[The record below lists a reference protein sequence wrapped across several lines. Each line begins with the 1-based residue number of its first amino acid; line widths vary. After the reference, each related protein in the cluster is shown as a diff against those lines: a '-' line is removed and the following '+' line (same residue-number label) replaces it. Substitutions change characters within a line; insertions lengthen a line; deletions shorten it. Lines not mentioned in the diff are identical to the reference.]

1 VSRIRA
7 VISDFGGVLTT
18 PLVEAFAAVQEQ
30 SGIPTEAL
38 GRAMA
43 RVAQRDG
50 ANPLFELETG
60 RMSERDFLAAIGG
73 AVGEELGREMHLHGF
88 SRAYFANLHANE
100 EVIAYMRSLRERGLR
115 LAILTNNVREW
126 EPLWRSKLAVDE
138 IFDVVVDSAFVG
150 MRKPDREIFELTLA
164 RLSLPAAECVFVD
177 DSEINC
183 QAARELGIAA
193 VWFRSSR
200 QAIDE
205 LEAALGA
212 GSSEP
217 TTGS

>member
-1 VSRIRA
+1 MTAIRG

-18 PLVEAFAAVQEQ
+18 PLVEAFSAVQEE
-30 SGIPTEAL
+30 SGIPVAAL

-43 RVAQRDG
+43 RLAERDG

-60 RMSERDFLAAIGG
+60 RLREQDFLAAVGG
-73 AVGEELGREMHLHGF
+73 ALGEELGHEVHLRGF
-88 SRAYFANLHANE
+88 SESYFANLHANA

-126 EPLWRSKLAVDE
+126 EPMLRSKLPVDE

-150 MRKPDREIFELTLA
+150 MRKPDRDIFELTLE
-164 RLSLPAAECVFVD
+164 RLGLSAPECVFVD
-177 DSEINC
+177 DTEINC
-183 QAARELGIAA
+183 QAARELGMTA

-200 QAIDE
+200 QAMDE
-205 LEAALGA
+205 VEAALAERPA
-212 GSSEP
+212 G
-217 TTGS
+217 

>member
-1 VSRIRA
+1 MSPIRG

-30 SGIPTEAL
+30 SGIPVEAL

-43 RVAQRDG
+43 RVAARDG

-60 RMSERDFLAAIGG
+60 RISEEDFLAA
-73 AVGEELGREMHLHGF
+73 VGEALAEELGREVHLRGF
-88 SRAYFANLHANE
+88 GQFYFANLHANHE
-100 EVIAYMRSLRERGLR
+100 LIAYMRSLRERGLR

-126 EPLWRSKLAVDE
+126 EPLWRSKLPVDE

-164 RLSLPAAECVFVD
+164 RLGLSARECVFVD
-177 DSEINC
+177 DTEINC
-183 QAARELGIAA
+183 QAARDLGMAA
-193 VWFRSSR
+193 VLFRSSQ
-200 QAIDE
+200 QAIAE
-205 LEAALGA
+205 VEAVLGA
-212 GSSEP
+212 AHPGSA
-217 TTGS
+217 T

>member
-1 VSRIRA
+1 MTAIRG

-18 PLVEAFAAVQEQ
+18 PLVEAFSAVQEE
-30 SGIPTEAL
+30 SGIPVAAL

-43 RVAQRDG
+43 RLAERDG

-60 RMSERDFLAAIGG
+60 RLREQDFLAAVGG
-73 AVGEELGREMHLHGF
+73 ALGEELGHEVHLRGF
-88 SRAYFANLHANE
+88 SESYFANLHANA

-126 EPLWRSKLAVDE
+126 EPMWRSKLPVDE

-150 MRKPDREIFELTLA
+150 MRKPDRDIFELTLE
-164 RLSLPAAECVFVD
+164 RLGLSAPECVFVD
-177 DSEINC
+177 DTEINC
-183 QAARELGIAA
+183 QAARELGMAA

-205 LEAALGA
+205 VEAVLAERPA
-212 GSSEP
+212 R
-217 TTGS
+217 